1 MTTDATVYVV
11 DDDPTVL
18 RALTRLLGV
27 EGFRVVTFG
36 SATEFLAQ
44 PLLDYPMCLMLDL
57 RMPGMT
63 GFDLLQELD
72 AAGRDIPVILMTG
85 HANDS
90 ILEHAVTRN
99 VVALLAKPFEATAL
113 FAALNE
119 GIGRDRDRR
128 RKQPRGSEPA
138 SSARN

>member
-1 MTTDATVYVV
+1 MTMDAAVFVV

-36 SATEFLAQ
+36 SATEFLAH
-44 PLLDYPMCLMLDL
+44 PAPDYPMCLMLDL

-63 GFDLLQELD
+63 GFDLLHALD

-90 ILEHAVTRN
+90 VLENAVARN
-99 VVALLAKPFEATAL
+99 VVTLLSKPFESTAL
-113 FAALNE
+113 VAAVRE
-119 GIGRDRDRR
+119 GLARARR
-128 RKQPRGSEPA
+128 RQETISR
-138 SSARN
+138 

>member
-1 MTTDATVYVV
+1 MTTDAVYVV

-18 RALTRLLGV
+18 RAMTRLLGV

-36 SATEFLAQ
+36 SAIEFLAY
-44 PLLDYPMCLMLDL
+44 PVPVHPMCLLLDL

-63 GFDLLQELD
+63 GFDLLRELD

-90 ILEHAVTRN
+90 VLENAVARN
-99 VVALLAKPFEATAL
+99 VVTLLAKPFESTAL
-113 FAALNE
+113 VDAVRE
-119 GIGRDRDRR
+119 GLARDRARR
-128 RKQPRGSEPA
+128 QHQTLAP
-138 SSARN
+138 

>member
-1 MTTDATVYVV
+1 MTSDAIVYVV
-11 DDDPTVL
+11 DDDAAVL

-27 EGFRVVTFG
+27 EGFRVVTFS

-44 PLLDYPMCLMLDL
+44 PAPDCPMCLMLDL

-63 GFDLLQELD
+63 GFDLLHALN

-90 ILEHAVTRN
+90 VLEHAVARN
-99 VVALLAKPFEATAL
+99 VVTLLAKPFEATAML
-113 FAALNE
+113 AAVRE
-119 GIGRDRDRR
+119 GLARARAQRL
-128 RKQPRGSEPA
+128 EH
-138 SSARN
+138 SSQ